1 MAATNIVTTT
11 MPTPPSS
18 APAAAPNAARNWFDQ
33 GGSAYARFRPE
44 YPPEL
49 AAFLAQ
55 AAPGRSLAVDAG
67 CGNGQL
73 TQLLAPCFAHVVGID
88 PSADQIAN
96 AAPDP
101 RIDYRCAPAEHM
113 PVADGCADL
122 VTAAQAAHWFDLPAF
137 YAEARRIAR
146 PGAVLALISYGVLHL
161 DGAAEAVLRD
171 FYTRVVGPYWPP
183 ERAHVEAGYRT
194 LPFPFAELPAPDL
207 AIEAAWT
214 LADLVGY
221 AGTWSALRGAEA
233 ALGRS
238 PLPDFARDLAA
249 AWGDPEARRRVRWPL
264 SLRLARL

>member
-1 MAATNIVTTT
+1 MMAGALFKDHF
-11 MPTPPSS
+11 S
-18 APAAAPNAARNWFDQ
+18 AAASGYAAHRPAYPAALAEA
-33 GGSAYARFRPE
+33 
-44 YPPEL
+44 L
-49 AAFLAQ
+49 AAL
-55 AAPGRSLAVDAG
+55 APGRGLALDCG

-73 TQLLAPCFAHVVGID
+73 ARLLAEPFERVVATD
-88 PSADQIAN
+88 ASAAQIAE
-96 AAPDP
+96 APPHP
-101 RIDYRCAPAEHM
+101 RIAFRVAPAEASGL
-113 PVADGCADL
+113 PPACADL
-122 VTAAQAAHWFDLPAF
+122 IAAAQAAHWFDLPAF
-137 YAEARRIAR
+137 YAEARRVAR